1 MLVNQKNQPVK
12 IADHLTS
19 RSHPHIFVPL
29 RETKLP
35 LPHKNDPMFRL
46 DQRARIKQ

>member
-19 RSHPHIFVPL
+19 RSHTHIFVPL

-35 LPHKNDPMFRL
+35 LPHKDDKMFRL
-46 DQRARIKQ
+46 ETRAKMK